1 MGQRL
6 VVEIKRNDNVI
17 ASAYYHWSAYT
28 VPALNVLSSMNKHVF
43 SNAKNMTDEELQV
56 SLIRFAERSTAV
68 GYIDSDEAKQ
78 AVVQEFQEKFN
89 DSPEY
94 IQYMLEDLFIK
105 SGGLSPSDIEYA
117 NQKFKEEVF
126 KTDVNRNEGLISI
139 SEKEIQKDLDWAEGL
154 ITVNLDDGT
163 ILNGVIYEYD
173 IQSYLE
179 ETEEDNDDYFYDPD
193 DLPKSPINLSEFT
206 LDEIE
211 IVKDVIELSASS
223 YIRYKDTIFQL
234 IEG

>member
-6 VVEIKRNDNVI
+6 VVEIKRNDKAI

-28 VPALNVLSSMNKHVF
+28 VPALNILSSMYKHVL
-43 SNAKNMTDEELQV
+43 SNANTMTDEELQV
-56 SLIRFAERSTAV
+56 ALIRFAECSTAL

-78 AVVQEFQEKFN
+78 SVIHEFQERFN

-105 SGGLSPSDIEYA
+105 SGGLAPSDRECA
-117 NQKFKEEVF
+117 TQKFKEVF

-139 SEKEIQKDLDWAEGL
+139 SEKEIQKDLDWAEGI
-154 ITVNLDDGT
+154 ITIDLDDNT

-173 IQSYLE
+173 IGAYLE
-179 ETEEDNDDYFYDPD
+179 ETEEDDCVVDPD
-193 DLPKSPINLSEFT
+193 DLPKSPINLSEFA